1 MGNQFSGISEAWFR
15 LTFLISENP
24 LFYCFPRLPGS
35 VFHLQ
40 LYLHLF
46 FPWSLLGLFHS
57 MLIKF
62 QKFLL
67 SAGTFPERDLSL
79 ARKSARFF
87 QSQFPPWALPCLL
100 SVCISCL
107 VMSDSLWPH
116 WLQPARLFCPW
127 SSLGKKNGVGCH
139 SFLQGIFPTQK
150 LNVGLLHCRQ
160 ILYHLSHQGSP
171 ALAHHWIS

>member
-15 LTFLISENP
+15 LTSLISENP

-67 SAGTFPERDLSL
+67 SAGTFPERDLSPT
-79 ARKSARFF
+79 RKSARFLQF
-87 QSQFPPWALPCLL
+87 QLPPWVLPCLS
-100 SVCISCL
+100 SVCVCCL
-107 VMSDSLWPH
+107 VISDSLWPH
-116 WLQPARLFCPW
+116 WLQPARLLCPW
-127 SSLGKKNGVGCH
+127 NSPGKNAGVGFH
-139 SFLQGIFPTQK
+139 SLLQGIVQTQGWN
-150 LNVGLLHCRQ
+150 LGLLHCRQ
-160 ILYHLSHQGSP
+160 ILYS
-171 ALAHHWIS
+171 ATWEAHILE